1 MATESLNTSGPL
13 HSGSGFSAD
22 FRANMKEAIQ
32 KRPHRVKTML
42 KKLIALL
49 TPSPSKRKPLTTEEQ
64 IIENLAEKHSS
75 IFLS

>member
-13 HSGSGFSAD
+13 HGASGFSAD
-22 FRANMKEAIQ
+22 FQANMKEPVQ

-42 KKLIALL
+42 RKLIALL
-49 TPSPSKRKPLTTEEQ
+49 KPSPAKRKPRTTEEQ
-64 IIENLAEKHSS
+64 IIENLAEKHST